1 MDIAGATQITT
12 AADLQERVLYFHT
25 MSNRR
30 VRTIDLK
37 RVDFTKPGITVID
50 ESAHREE
57 DVKDLTPAARP

>member
-1 MDIAGATQITT
+1 
-12 AADLQERVLYFHT
+12 

-37 RVDFTKPGITVID
+37 RVDFSKPGITVID
-50 ESAHREE
+50 ESAHREQ

>member
-1 MDIAGATQITT
+1 
-12 AADLQERVLYFHT
+12 

-50 ESAHREE
+50 ESDHREE